1 MILRPAEDADL
12 PQILAMTEEGT
23 RESAFQG
30 TFNAERATEYFRTYM
45 HWDAA
50 SAIVAVEGDEILG
63 AYCAVVGHEM
73 WEEPLCG
80 LLKFWVRPTARRSM
94 VARRLVAHLIK
105 FAQQREC
112 LSIYVSAAAQL
123 GKTQQ
128 RLFENLLTRVG
139 FEHAGATMKRNM

>member
-1 MILRPAEDADL
+1 MIIRPAEDADL

-23 RESAFQG
+23 RESAFD
-30 TFNAERATEYFRTYM
+30 AERATEYYRTYM

-73 WEEPLCG
+73 WTEPLCG

-94 VARRLVAHLIK
+94 VARRLVAHLIE
-105 FAQQREC
+105 FAEQREC

-128 RLFENLLTRVG
+128 TLFENLLTRAG